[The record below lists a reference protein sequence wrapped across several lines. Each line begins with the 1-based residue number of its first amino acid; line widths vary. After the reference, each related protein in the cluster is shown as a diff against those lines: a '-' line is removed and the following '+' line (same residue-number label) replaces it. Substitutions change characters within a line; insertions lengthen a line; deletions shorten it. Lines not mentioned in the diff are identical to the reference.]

1 MHYIYT
7 ISRLVAITQIKI
19 LISTIPHS
27 IINQIFSAGQPN
39 GKALQTLTPRN
50 GLPQQQGGKG
60 HMSRSSVLAPVKAN
74 GVQRVIPRSRQL
86 GTSQAGSLA
95 GSGVVRSGVPGTGSR
110 ALSDTA
116 NTTGVPRY
124 IAHADPSDR
133 PFQHP
138 SLTDEEVVKV
148 DIHGHPRGKDILG
161 YPRGK

>member
-1 MHYIYT
+1 
-7 ISRLVAITQIKI
+7 
-19 LISTIPHS
+19 
-27 IINQIFSAGQPN
+27 
-39 GKALQTLTPRN
+39 
-50 GLPQQQGGKG
+50 
-60 HMSRSSVLAPVKAN
+60 MSRSSVLAPVKAN
-74 GVQRVIPRSRQL
+74 GVQSVIPRSRQL
-86 GTSQAGSLA
+86 GTSHT

-138 SLTDEEVVKV
+138 SLADEEIVKV
-148 DIHGHPRGKDILG
+148 DIHGHPRGKDSLG